1 MAAEFRCLPCTLRLH
16 PVTSNFFLECRDMLI
31 VANWTFLTS
40 RAWALLGIAHDWE
53 V

>member
-1 MAAEFRCLPCTLRLH
+1 
-16 PVTSNFFLECRDMLI
+16 MLI

>member
-1 MAAEFRCLPCTLRLH
+1 
-16 PVTSNFFLECRDMLI
+16 MLI

-40 RAWALLGIAHDWE
+40 RAWALLGIAHDRE